1 MKGER
6 EDRGACVCL
15 LGLWVK
21 EPLLRFLIPLL
32 LLLLFFLS
40 PLPHLPIYNPV
51 FLIDPSSH
59 LFSVFSLLFLNIRL
73 NMSLREPQL
82 SHDRIHPQLMNFVM
96 FFHHINI
103 STFLP
108 V

>member
-6 EDRGACVCL
+6 EDRGVCVFAGFMGKGTTAAL
-15 LGLWVK
+15 
-21 EPLLRFLIPLL
+21 PHPSSSSF
-32 LLLLFFLS
+32 FFLS
-40 PLPHLPIYNPV
+40 PLPHIPIYNPV

-59 LFSVFSLLFLNIRL
+59 LFSVFSLLFLNVRL